1 MALMAREPP
10 DTHAGGIVYRQTERG
25 PEYLIVRARR
35 DPTVWVLPKGH
46 IEAGETPEAAA
57 VREVLEESGCLST
70 IVAPLGRLA
79 FGDVRTRVYLMRFE
93 RQIDGGEGR
102 EVFWGSAE
110 EAGTRLVFENTR
122 ALLVQAHERV
132 VAATQHG

>member
-1 MALMAREPP
+1 MALMAREQP

-35 DPTVWVLPKGH
+35 DPTAWVLPKGH

-57 VREVLEESGCLST
+57 VREVREESGCLAA

-79 FGDVRTRVYLMRFE
+79 FGNVRTRVYLMRFE
-93 RQIDGGEGR
+93 CQVDGGEGR
-102 EVFWGSAE
+102 EAFWGSAD
-110 EAGTRLVFENTR
+110 EAGTRLVFDGTR
-122 ALLVQAHERV
+122 ALLARAHERV
-132 VAATQHG
+132 TAGTGHD